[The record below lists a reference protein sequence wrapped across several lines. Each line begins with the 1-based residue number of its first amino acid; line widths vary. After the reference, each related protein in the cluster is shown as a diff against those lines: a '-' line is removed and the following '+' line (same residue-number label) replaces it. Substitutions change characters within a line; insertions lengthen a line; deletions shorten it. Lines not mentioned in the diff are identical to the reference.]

1 MTFKTIL
8 VPLEGSESTGSVL
21 EAALAVARAFDG
33 HLEVLHIKADPREV
47 FAFLSEPATAGSV
60 ELVME
65 AAEKNA
71 NALAAKAR
79 GLFDEFCRKAGVTVA
94 TAKPAAGGLFA
105 SWIEEVGLAG
115 EVVAERGRVADLIAV
130 ARPAEKDPAPVFL
143 ETALMET
150 GRPILI
156 APPRAAKTLGT
167 NIAIAWN
174 DSAQAA
180 RAVAAAM
187 PFLSRAEKVTVL
199 TVKGPDEAAASPR
212 DLSSHLA
219 WHGIRA
225 STKTVTAGTKH
236 AGEAL
241 LAECQGL
248 GADLLVM
255 GGFGHSRVR
264 EIILGGVTQHVLS
277 AARLPVL
284 MMH

>member
-1 MTFKTIL
+1 M
-8 VPLEGSESTGSVL
+8 S
-21 EAALAVARAFDG
+21 R
-33 HLEVLHIKADPREV
+33 R
-47 FAFLSEPATAGSV
+47 
-60 ELVME
+60 
-65 AAEKNA
+65 
-71 NALAAKAR
+71 
-79 GLFDEFCRKAGVTVA
+79 
-94 TAKPAAGGLFA
+94 
-105 SWIEEVGLAG
+105 
-115 EVVAERGRVADLIAV
+115 
-130 ARPAEKDPAPVFL
+130 
-143 ETALMET
+143 ET

-156 APPRAAKTLGT
+156 APPRASKTLAT
-167 NIAIAWN
+167 NIAVAWN

-180 RAVAAAM
+180 RAVAASM
-187 PFLSRAEKVTVL
+187 PFLTRADKVTIL

-212 DLSSHLA
+212 DLSAHLT
-219 WHGIRA
+219 WHGVKA
-225 STKTVTAGTKH
+225 STKTVIAGSRH

>member
-1 MTFKTIL
+1 MSFKTIL
-8 VPLEGSESTGSVL
+8 VPLEGSESSASVL
-21 EAALAVARAFDG
+21 EAALAVARVFDG
-33 HLEVLHIKADPREV
+33 HLEVLHVKADPREV

-71 NALAAKAR
+71 TALAAKAR
-79 GLFDEFCRKAGVTVA
+79 GLFDEFCRKAGVTVEA
-94 TAKPAAGGLFA
+94 PKADADGLFA

-115 EVVAERGRVADLIAV
+115 ELVAERGRLADLIAV
-130 ARPAEKDPAPVFL
+130 AQPAAKDPAPVFL

-150 GRPILI
+150 GRPILV
-156 APPRAAKTLGT
+156 APPKAPKTLGT

-187 PFLSRAEKVTVL
+187 PFLTHADKVTIL

-212 DLSSHLA
+212 DLSAHLT
-219 WHGIRA
+219 WHRVKA
-225 STKTVTAGTKH
+225 STKTITAGSRH

-277 AARLPVL
+277 ATRLPVL
-284 MMH
+284 MVH